1 MTTHAEKEQLRIE
14 RLLREMTRDAV
25 RRYPFDSVSDL
36 FQHID
41 GAMQIMQDTQRV
53 LYAVRLAI
61 VKDEYDK
68 LHSESD

>member
-1 MTTHAEKEQLRIE
+1 MTTHAEKEQLRVE
-14 RLLREMTRDAV
+14 RLLREMTRNVV
-25 RRYPFDSVSDL
+25 RRYPSMSVADI
-36 FQHID
+36 FGHVD

-68 LHSESD
+68 LHAEDD